1 LCVGY
6 EILLLSVEFP
16 QKIRAFDMI
25 KMDVIIISSIFKA
38 SVLVS
43 DVMSVMEV
51 KDA

>member
-1 LCVGY
+1 LCIGY

-16 QKIRAFDMI
+16 QKISAFDMI
-25 KMDVIIISSIFKA
+25 EMDVSIISSIFKA

-43 DVMSVMEV
+43 DVMSAMRV

>member
-1 LCVGY
+1 LYSGY

-25 KMDVIIISSIFKA
+25 EVDVSKINIIFKA

-43 DVMSVMEV
+43 DVMSVMRA